1 MFVFFDV
8 PKWEQNSNQ
17 TKYFVGPPLQQMI
30 QNARL
35 LTVDQKE
42 RMLFDSSSVDWRF
55 QRTGHSSFFL
65 FDCYMNIFMIVFCW
79 TLVIIGQCVI
89 KKKKSIKEYCGK
101 FYSLLHKVHEIS
113 ILYISLTTLL

>member
-65 FDCYMNIFMIVFCW
+65 FDCYHRPYRDGFHSVSVWLQTSIFYLIRF
-79 TLVIIGQCVI
+79 T
-89 KKKKSIKEYCGK
+89 
-101 FYSLLHKVHEIS
+101 F
-113 ILYISLTTLL
+113 TTIC